1 MLCTEPFVTAST
13 GNECQGWQSTG
24 KGEKK
29 GKNRG
34 GKKIYIQGT
43 QRILFQK
50 LVPVLTPLGDPQDGS
65 LQSSAGPLGLW
76 GSWARAGMC
85 LGGCPWAGWG
95 GLGAQGRVEAMGR
108 PCCPV
113 HRRLRAVGSRN
124 PLPMRVSPLPPALL
138 HPAGERQQ
146 VAAGRG
152 RGEGGLCCTSPTS
165 SCPIPQ
171 EMGGR
176 QPGAPPA
183 MGTSPWGGLQGVS
196 AR

>member
-1 MLCTEPFVTAST
+1 MPGLAKHR
-13 GNECQGWQSTG
+13 
-24 KGEKK
+24 KGREKRK
-29 GKNRG
+29 KPG
-34 GKKIYIQGT
+34 GKKNIYTRDSKNFVSKACPSPHPIRGPP
-43 QRILFQK
+43 RW
-50 LVPVLTPLGDPQDGS
+50 VPPELCRAPGAVGVLGPGRDVPGWVSLG
-65 LQSSAGPLGLW
+65 
-76 GSWARAGMC
+76 RV
-85 LGGCPWAGWG
+85 G

-146 VAAGRG
+146 AAAGRG